1 MLQNIEL
8 TFSFLTLG
16 WIGCNEQGS
25 TPCIDWSP
33 SRFGV
38 QCSCKNKFNP
48 VQHYVNKKVNALF
61 SSKYPNHPSV
71 MSESLQSLNLLSL
84 PRAFFGRI
92 KNSIAPCSFTESKLP
107 SSNTLGEA
115 DVLQGPTEVTGV
127 GGRGDA
133 SVLSWQ
139 DLKLGCQ
146 ILFLNTH
153 ISSPKDLRDLKNLI
167 NCAESEF

>member
-8 TFSFLTLG
+8 TFSFLTLW

-25 TPCIDWSP
+25 TSCIDWSP

-38 QCSCKNKFNP
+38 QCSYKNKFNP
-48 VQHYVNKKVNALF
+48 VQPYVNKKVNTFF

-71 MSESLQSLNLLSL
+71 ISESLQRLNLLSLL

-92 KNSIAPCSFTESKLP
+92 KNSIAPCSLTESKLP
-107 SSNTLGEA
+107 CSNTLGEA
-115 DVLQGPTEVTGV
+115 DVLQGPKEVTGV

-133 SVLSWQ
+133 SVLS
-139 DLKLGCQ
+139 
-146 ILFLNTH
+146 
-153 ISSPKDLRDLKNLI
+153 
-167 NCAESEF
+167 